1 MDSIYSF
8 AADNKVIAHLG
19 PVSFAGVHH
28 AGCNTEDYASDEVQD
43 MAQQIASEHPSAHFG
58 RFQID

>member
-43 MAQQIASEHPSAHFG
+43 MAQPAVSWGATSLS
-58 RFQID
+58 